1 MNILDIASFPLNGQR
16 LIEASAGTGKTY
28 TITSLYLRL
37 LLERQLQVT
46 QILVVTFTEAA
57 TQELR
62 GRIRGR
68 IHEALL
74 WLEGQTADESLAGLL
89 QKYKGQSDA
98 VQRLR
103 DAITRMD
110 EASIYTIHGFCQ
122 RSLGDSAFESGA
134 LFDNEFIT
142 DETGLRL
149 QAARDFWRQTVAS
162 AESNEAAWVLQR
174 WQTPSQLLAELGPL
188 LRQQDVRIVPELSGT
203 SIDETRARRDE
214 AHAEFCSLWGAVAS
228 EAMAL
233 LYDSELLSR
242 SEKNY
247 RKDRL
252 DELEATVN
260 TFIDDDSLSFVLP
273 ASFELLTASRIHC
286 PDSHLKRAA
295 DRKIPA
301 PQHALFDAAETLA
314 RIHLQHDSLRESLF
328 MRDAADRI
336 RAAIERFKQNG
347 RLLFFDDLLLRLD
360 AALGAESGPRLA
372 RRLRSQYQ
380 VAMIDE
386 FQDTDPTQYRIFQ
399 RIYANSDTTG
409 LFMIGDPKQAIYSFR
424 GADVFTYMRA
434 RNDTDC
440 NTAHFTLNTNYR
452 SHAGLIDAVNALFK
466 SSMAPFIY
474 NDDIEFNEAKA
485 SPDSKA
491 QVEPLCIDGDI
502 PTPILCWHLE
512 MTGDNVSRGSITKDW
527 AKRKA
532 ATAAATEIAQLLTQG
547 QSEKAAIGA
556 RALQASDIA
565 VLVRDR
571 FEAAAIREALTQAGV
586 ASVFISRDS
595 VFTSDEALDLTHLLR
610 GVAEPGNA
618 VLLRTALAT
627 RLMGKSARE
636 IDHIYHD
643 GLAWEG
649 VVDAFLG
656 YQSLWNRQGFMLMF
670 YRLMHEQA
678 ISARLLAGG
687 DGERRM
693 TNLLQLVELAQQA
706 SSARPGIDNLLHWL
720 EAQRQNA
727 DGNNE
732 DQQLRMESDENLV
745 QIVTI
750 HKSKGL
756 EYPLVFVPFVWASKE
771 IKKARILSY
780 HDDNRNLVADLGGT
794 QSAGLT
800 VADRE
805 RLAEDL
811 RLLYVALTRARY
823 RVYFSWGR
831 INGAEKSALGY
842 LLHPQ
847 PDQTG
852 ATTCRIMQL
861 DDRAIREDLLAVNN
875 GGGRLLEVQ
884 AAPEQGEVY
893 RPLKA
898 ADARPRALIFS
909 GHLLQHWRVSSYSGL
924 IMSDSHRA
932 DYYSE
937 RPDHD
942 QGEQDDEVAIA
953 DNELTVFSFPRGA
966 QAGLLLHQLM
976 ELIDFSN
983 ARSDAIRDCVVKNLQ
998 RFGFEGKWAEV
1009 VSAWIESILD
1019 TPLNAQQN
1027 LRLRDVSTDK
1037 RLVEMEFHFALSD
1050 FSAQALNALL
1060 NQHRDEGL
1068 RPAALE
1074 FPQLSGLMKGFIDLV
1089 FEHAGR
1095 FYVLDYKTN
1104 HLGNRYDS
1112 YQRPALQQA
1121 IVEHNY
1127 DLQYLLYCL
1136 ALHRYLRQ
1144 RLPGYVYSSHFGG
1157 VYYLFLRGMTPSN
1170 GNASGVYFNRPEEGV
1185 IEALDQLCQEV
1196 GA

>member
-1 MNILDIASFPLNGQR
+1 MNILDIASFPLTGQR

-62 GRIRGR
+62 GRIRRR

-74 WLEGQTADESLAGLL
+74 WLEGQTADEGLADLL
-89 QKYKGQSDA
+89 QKYKGQSDLI
-98 VQRLR
+98 QRLR

-122 RSLGDSAFESGA
+122 RSLGDSAFESGV

-149 QAARDFWRQTVAS
+149 QAARDFWRQSVAA
-162 AESNEAAWVLQR
+162 AERNDAVWVLQR
-174 WQTPSQLLAELGPL
+174 WQTPAQLLDELGPL
-188 LRQQDVRIVPELSGT
+188 LRQQDVRIVPELSGL
-203 SIDETRARRDE
+203 SIGETGARRDK
-214 AHAEFCSLWGAVAS
+214 ARAEFCSLWGEAAS

-233 LYDSELLSR
+233 LHDSDLLSR
-242 SEKNY
+242 AEKNY
-247 RKDRL
+247 RTDRL
-252 DELEATVN
+252 DELEATVHA
-260 TFIDDDSLSFVLP
+260 FIGDNSLSFALP
-273 ASFELLTASRIHC
+273 ASFELLTTSRIHC

-301 PQHALFDAAETLA
+301 PEHALFDAAEALA
-314 RIHLQHDSLRESLF
+314 QSHAQHDSLRESLF
-328 MRDAADRI
+328 MLDAADKI
-336 RAAIERFKQNG
+336 RSALERFKQNS

-360 AALGAESGPRLA
+360 AALGAERGSLLA
-372 RRLRSQYQ
+372 QRLRSQYP

-399 RIYANSDTTG
+399 RIYADSDKTG

-424 GADVFTYMRA
+424 GADVFTYMQA
-434 RNDTDC
+434 RSDTDA

-452 SHAGLIDAVNALFK
+452 SHVDLIDAINALFA
-466 SSMAPFIY
+466 SSAAPFIY
-474 NDDIEFNEAKA
+474 NDDIEFHEAEA

-491 QVEPLCIDGDI
+491 QGEAFCIDGVR
-502 PTPILCWHLE
+502 PTPMLCWHLE

-527 AKRKA
+527 AKRHS
-532 ATAAATEIAQLLTQG
+532 AAAAAAEIAQLLTQG
-547 QSEKAAIGA
+547 QSGKATIGA

-571 FEAAAIREALTQAGV
+571 FEAAAIRQALAQAGV

-595 VFTSDEALDLTHLLR
+595 VFTSDEAVDLTHLLR

-618 VLLRTALAT
+618 TLLRTALAT
-627 RLMGKSARE
+627 RLIGKGACE
-636 IDHIYHD
+636 IDEIYHD
-643 GLAWEG
+643 GAAWEG
-649 VVDAFLG
+649 MVDAFLG

-678 ISARLLAGG
+678 ISARLLAGA

-706 SSARPGIDNLLHWL
+706 SSERPGIDNLLHWL
-720 EAQRQNA
+720 EAQRQNP
-727 DGNNE
+727 DGNSE

-756 EYPLVFVPFVWASKE
+756 EYPLVFVPFVWGSKE

-780 HDDNRNLVADLGGT
+780 HDDNRNLVADLSGT

-811 RLLYVALTRARY
+811 RLLYVAFTRARY
-823 RVYFSWGR
+823 RVYFCWGR
-831 INGAEKSALGY
+831 INGADKSALGY
-842 LLHPQ
+842 LLHQ
-847 PDQTG
+847 PLDPVG
-852 ATTCRIMQL
+852 AISCRLMQL
-861 DDRAIREDLLAVNN
+861 DDRAIREDLLALNH
-875 GGGRLLEVQ
+875 GGAGLLDVQ
-884 AAPEQGEVY
+884 AAARQGEVF
-893 RPLKA
+893 RPLRA
-898 ADARPRALIFS
+898 ADGRLKALNFS
-909 GHLLQHWRVSSYSGL
+909 GQLLQRWRVGSYSGL
-924 IMSDSHRA
+924 IMSDSHRV
-932 DYYSE
+932 DFYSE

-942 QGEQDDEVAIA
+942 QAAQDDEVTITDHA
-953 DNELTVFSFPRGA
+953 LTVFSFPRGA

-983 ARSDAIRDCVVKNLQ
+983 ARSDVTRDCVLENLQ
-998 RFGFEGKWAEV
+998 RFGFDEKWAGV
-1009 VSAWIESILD
+1009 VGVWIEAIVD
-1019 TPLNAQQN
+1019 TPLDAQQS
-1027 LRLRDVSTDK
+1027 LRLRDVAAAN
-1037 RLVEMEFHFALSD
+1037 RLLEMEFHFALD
-1050 FSAQALNALL
+1050 GFSAQALNALL
-1060 NQHRDEGL
+1060 NQHRNEGL

-1074 FPQLSGLMKGFIDLV
+1074 FPPLSGLMKGFIDLV

-1104 HLGNRYDS
+1104 HLGNRYDR
-1112 YQRPALQQA
+1112 YQLPALQQA
-1121 IVEHNY
+1121 MVEHNY

-1144 RLPGYVYSSHFGG
+1144 RLPGYAYSSHFGG

-1170 GNASGVYFNRPEEGV
+1170 GNASGVYFDRPEEAL
-1185 IEALDQLCQEV
+1185 IEALDRLCQEV
-1196 GA
+1196 DA